1 MASITRG
8 RGIHASLQPWSN
20 SNFHYQVR
28 SQLQPVCVRPSQ
40 LFSTSASSQQS
51 RRPSP
56 SSPSSSVSSTTIVT
70 APYKIEVNAPSS
82 TFPAEIVTPAP
93 ISPSAGLPDKLKRF
107 VEIGRTY
114 LTFYKTGLKNVY
126 RNYRISI
133 PLRKELGLSVY
144 FPVSPPRTVSHNN
157 ANAPSIRKESRL
169 GRAQFQLVCRSAR
182 DVRRMIPFTMILIV
196 CGEFTPLIV
205 PIFGSAITPAT
216 CRVPSQVEKERISA
230 TKRKIAALDVHVT
243 ASKDNSLSL
252 LRSSSDEQLHLL
264 AKQFADPAWA
274 ASADP
279 ASVLRATAVFGLVKR
294 HDRAAGTLLAGMI
307 YRPRLARH
315 VEYLAIDDGMIRA
328 GGGVRA
334 MNAAEVRIAVEERG
348 GVDVSASAK
357 DRSQAEN
364 VERRWLEQ
372 WLAIRGGSPKSK
384 KQ

>member
-1 MASITRG
+1 MTSITRG
-8 RGIHASLQPWSN
+8 RGLHASLQPWSN
-20 SNFHYQVR
+20 PRVYHQLR
-28 SQLQPVCVRPSQ
+28 SQLQPVCVRSSL

-56 SSPSSSVSSTTIVT
+56 SSPSSSVPSTSIVT
-70 APYKIEVNAPSS
+70 APSKIEVNAPSS
-82 TFPAEIVTPAP
+82 TFPADIVDPAP
-93 ISPSAGLPDKLKRF
+93 VSPSTGLPGKLKRF
-107 VEIGRTY
+107 VEIGRIY

-126 RNYRISI
+126 RNYRVSI
-133 PLRKELGLSVY
+133 PLRKVLGLPVY
-144 FPVSPPRTVSHNN
+144 LPVSPPRTISQN
-157 ANAPSIRKESRL
+157 NAPSTRKESVL

-216 CRVPSQVEKERISA
+216 CRVPSQVEKERVSA
-230 TKRKIAALDVHVT
+230 TKIKMAALDVHVT
-243 ASKDNSLSL
+243 ASKDASLNL
-252 LRSSSDEQLHLL
+252 LRSSSEEQLHLL
-264 AKQFADPAWA
+264 AKQFADPVWA

-279 ASVLRATAVFGLVKR
+279 ASVLRAAAVFGLAKR
-294 HDRAAGTLLAGMI
+294 HDRAAGTLLAGII

-315 VEYLAIDDGMIRA
+315 IEYLSIDDEMIHA

-334 MNAAEVRIAVEERG
+334 LNAAEVRIAVEERG

-357 DRSQAEN
+357 DRKQAEN

-372 WLAIRGGSPKSK
+372 WLSIRGGGPKSK